1 MAGVAASVNVAAGL
15 NYPPE
20 DAASIYSCWQEALET
35 VDAERASITVRDDGA
50 ALDVEISA
58 RGGQAHPGLERLR
71 DRVEALGG
79 RLTTTSGPTAAEIR
93 ISCALPL
100 PE

>member
-1 MAGVAASVNVAAGL
+1 MNVTASAS
-15 NYPPE
+15 YPPE
-20 DAASIYSCWQEALET
+20 DAASVYSCWQEALDA
-35 VDAERASITVRDDGA
+35 VDAERASISVRDDGA
-50 ALDVEISA
+50 ALDVEIIG
-58 RGGQAHPGLERLR
+58 RGGQAETGVERLQ

-79 RLTTTSGPTAAEIR
+79 RLTTTTGPATEIR